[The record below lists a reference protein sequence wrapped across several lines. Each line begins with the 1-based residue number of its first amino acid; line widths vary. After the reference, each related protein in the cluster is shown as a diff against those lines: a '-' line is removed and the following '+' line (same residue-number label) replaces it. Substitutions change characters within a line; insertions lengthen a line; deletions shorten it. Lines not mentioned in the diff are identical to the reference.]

1 MQQLKKHFSP
11 WVLLLISINGMI
23 GSAWLFGPFYAA
35 KSAGPASLFAW
46 GLGAAAVVLIAF
58 TFAELSVLFPV
69 AGGVAR
75 IPQLTH
81 GTTTSFVMGWIA
93 WLSCVTMPPIEV
105 QAVLRYASVYFPSL
119 SYSAEGHYNLT
130 ALGMLWAVLL
140 MAVISWINM
149 IDLRKLIKT
158 NFIMTLIKVGIII
171 VLGVVLLLT
180 HFDIDNFSMAA
191 HLHNGN
197 DVGSIGWHGILVAIS
212 TGGVIFAFTGFR
224 HGVELAAEAQRPRI
238 AIPLAIVGSVL
249 FCFLLYFLLQVA
261 FIGALTPD
269 SLSQGWQGLH
279 FSSEAGPFVGLAG
292 LLGLSWLVSLIYL
305 NATVSPLGAALVY
318 VTSTSRIVYAMSK
331 NRYFP
336 KLFLKLTSKGIPLW
350 AIVLNFFVGLLLFL
364 PFPGWQG
371 MISFLVSAVVIS
383 YGMGSIS
390 LLSLRYQA
398 PQRVREFR
406 LPCAT
411 PLCLLAFYICNLIVF
426 WSGWYTVKSLVI
438 AIIIG
443 LLIFFMMK
451 NKVKQAQSLDLY
463 SACWLVPYLIGMT
476 VISYLGTFG
485 GIKFLAFGWDFL
497 VIALFSVIIFCL
509 AILTRHHHLNENLL
523 RDFHH
528 EAGTES

>member
-1 MQQLKKHFSP
+1 
-11 WVLLLISINGMI
+11 MI

-35 KSAGPASLFAW
+35 KSAGPASLIAW

-119 SYSAEGHYNLT
+119 SYNAQGHYNLT
-130 ALGMLWAVLL
+130 GFGMLWAVIL
-140 MAVISWINM
+140 MALISWINM
-149 IDLRKLIKT
+149 IDLRKLIRT
-158 NFIMTLIKVGIII
+158 NFIMTLIKVGII
-171 VLGVVLLLT
+171 VLLGVALLFT
-180 HFDIDNFSMAA
+180 HFDIGNFSMTDT
-191 HLHNGN
+191 NGS
-197 DVGSIGWHGILVAIS
+197 GSVGWHGILVAIS
-212 TGGVIFAFTGFR
+212 TGGIVFAFTGFR
-224 HGVELAAEAQRPRI
+224 HGVELAAEAKRPRV
-238 AIPLAIVGSVL
+238 AIPLAIIGSIV

-261 FIGALTPD
+261 FIGALKPEN
-269 SLSQGWQGLH
+269 LSQGWQGLH
-279 FSSEAGPFVGLAG
+279 FTSEAGPFVGLAA

-336 KLFLKLTSKGIPLW
+336 SIFLKLTKRGIPVW
-350 AIVLNFFVGLLLFL
+350 AIVLNSFVGLLLFL

-383 YGMGSIS
+383 YGMGSIC
-390 LLSLRYQA
+390 LLSLRYQS
-398 PQRVREFR
+398 PERRREFK
-406 LPCAT
+406 LPCAGF
-411 PLCLLAFYICNLIVF
+411 LCLFSFYICNLIVF
-426 WSGWYTVKSLVI
+426 WSGWYTVKSLVV

-443 LLIFFMMK
+443 LIIFFVMK
-451 NKVKQAQSLDLY
+451 NKLKQVQRLDIY
-463 SACWLVPYLIGMT
+463 SALWLIPYLAGIAI
-476 VISYLGTFG
+476 ISYFGTFG
-485 GIKFLAFGWDFL
+485 GIDILPFGWDFL
-497 VIALFSVIIFCL
+497 VIALFSMIIFCM
-509 AILTRHHHLNENLL
+509 AVLTRHGSLNESLL

-528 EAGTES
+528 ESCA